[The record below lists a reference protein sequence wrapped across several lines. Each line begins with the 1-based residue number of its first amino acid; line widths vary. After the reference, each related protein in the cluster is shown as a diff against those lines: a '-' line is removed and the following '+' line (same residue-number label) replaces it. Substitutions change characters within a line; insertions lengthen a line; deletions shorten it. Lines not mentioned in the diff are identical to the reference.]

1 MAAKKNGFQSGMT
14 FGKADGPV
22 RRTRKA
28 AKKASTP
35 DPPKMSRPTKPER
48 ISKGASEPVGNIL
61 DLLQKAAGLF
71 QSVNSERK
79 LLFTLGYKKGM
90 WQFEIVN
97 SWQMWFEKSLQ
108 SEFRSSTP
116 EAAVE
121 AFLSYVAA
129 KGVNPAELTTP
140 D

>member
-1 MAAKKNGFQSGMT
+1 
-14 FGKADGPV
+14 
-22 RRTRKA
+22 
-28 AKKASTP
+28 
-35 DPPKMSRPTKPER
+35 MSRPTKPER
-48 ISKGASEPVGNIL
+48 ISKGSSKPAGNLL
-61 DLLQKAAGLF
+61 DLLKKAADLF
-71 QSVNSERK
+71 RSVHSEKK

-108 SEFRSSTP
+108 SEFRSASP

-121 AFLSYVAA
+121 AFLSYVESRQI
-129 KGVNPAELTTP
+129 NPAELTTP